1 MASNKNSKEKFR
13 MDYKDCT
20 RASDRHKP
28 KPRHT
33 KTPTIV
39 VPNTTYSERGSE

>member
-1 MASNKNSKEKFR
+1 MASNKNSKKKFR

-28 KPRHT
+28 RHT
-33 KTPTIV
+33 KTLTIV